1 MKASIGAA
9 AAMLLFS
16 LCATVAAVEINEVY
30 VVFSTHIDLGYSQT
44 YL

>member
-1 MKASIGAA
+1 MTANATGAA
-9 AAMLLFS
+9 LL
-16 LCATVAAVEINEVY
+16 LCLCPTVAAAQIDEVY